1 VDVRDAEEVK
11 MAGEPVFSVL
21 ILTATPAGLPVES
34 GGIAGGAG
42 PFIKI
47 DGREALLRS
56 VELFLNRDNVK
67 QIQLVFL
74 PEDAE
79 EGKRKYGA
87 HLGFSGV
94 KLVTGGPRW
103 VDQIAAGAGKLSAE
117 ATHVIVH
124 DAARPAVPYSDVD
137 ALMEAAPKHAATALV
152 TPLRG
157 GLAELDE
164 GGGAMAFHAASRY
177 RQVLTP
183 QVFSAAAF
191 KEMAGKKA
199 EPHASQF
206 GLVEGSGLN
215 VRASGGRDASLLKAM
230 LNMLPKRKVRGPENP
245 FEEAQW

>member
-1 VDVRDAEEVK
+1 
-11 MAGEPVFSVL
+11 MAGQSVFSVL
-21 ILTATPAGLPVES
+21 ILTATPPGLPPES
-34 GGIAGGAG
+34 GGIAGGAA

-67 QIQLVFL
+67 QIQLVFS

-94 KLVTGGPRW
+94 KLVTGGPKW
-103 VDQIAAGAGKLSAE
+103 MDQITAGAEKLSAE

-137 ALMEAAPKHAATALV
+137 ALMDAAPKHAATALA

-164 GGGAMAFHAASRY
+164 GGGAMAFHPASRY

-191 KEMAGKKA
+191 KEMAAKKT
-199 EPHASQF
+199 ETHASQF
-206 GLVEGSGLN
+206 GLIDGSGLN
-215 VRASGGRDASLLKAM
+215 VRAGAGAGASFLKAM
-230 LNMLPKRKVRGPENP
+230 LNMLPKPKIKGPSNP